1 MASYREWNQALV
13 SYFTSG
19 VPRGTKLY
27 VSVDD
32 DVLERIGL
40 EFGKDTGVNNG
51 RDDFLIAVRKKVI
64 IDQQVNLS
72 NLRGCDSDGLPKSIA
87 FLSATVLAAYQMAEE
102 EKISELNYFR
112 RLQKILGL
120 SDARRPPGMESG
132 SAAEEPLWKEWNL
145 WLRQQGF
152 LPSAV
157 RGRGGPTTYI
167 NYPISQS
174 LLRHADKNRLLDI
187 FNEKQWTAQW
197 DAQTL
202 FTHVRRETPRLCQHL
217 KELLTDNRQRYEA
230 VAEAIHEVY
239 EQWQNEGKPVTL
251 KQGVR
256 TWSRYLFAGLYR
268 TEDPFLGQIDYYLYP
283 KQLKGRP
290 VESVQV
296 QYRDNVHQ
304 LRDERAGWYFPLKD
318 PINMNE
324 LDRGARYQISCS
336 TDLDS
341 LILPERNFWILIPDP
356 DNPDSGAYASWGTPS
371 LGTPFILL
379 YKKELLSDIQRLQD
393 EQLLKWQGGAQ
404 PVFKNSTW
412 FEIHTC
418 MVVSQAWDAVFIKS
432 QELKDA
438 LQPSVRLSIS
448 FSGGLRVPQLGAWL
462 EGHSPQVTIFGFH
475 PTVELQ
481 VTRLSDDSQIWEKLQ
496 QSTNIPIVVNFPS
509 VGDYL
514 IKATCGGESSE
525 RFVRIVDW
533 SSLSIEEPSSCEVM
547 PIGSSHNI
555 CGSVLQ
561 SLAQ

>member
-120 SDARRPPGMESG
+120 SGACRPPGMEFG
-132 SAAEEPLWKEWNL
+132 YGAEEPLWKEWNL

-174 LLRHADKNRLLDI
+174 LLRHADKNRLLDL

-202 FTHVRRETPRLCQHL
+202 FIHVRRETSRLCQHL
-217 KELLTDNRQRYEA
+217 KELLTSNR
-230 VAEAIHEVY
+230 
-239 EQWQNEGKPVTL
+239 
-251 KQGVR
+251 
-256 TWSRYLFAGLYR
+256 
-268 TEDPFLGQIDYYLYP
+268 
-283 KQLKGRP
+283 
-290 VESVQV
+290 
-296 QYRDNVHQ
+296 
-304 LRDERAGWYFPLKD
+304 
-318 PINMNE
+318 
-324 LDRGARYQISCS
+324 
-336 TDLDS
+336 
-341 LILPERNFWILIPDP
+341 
-356 DNPDSGAYASWGTPS
+356 
-371 LGTPFILL
+371 
-379 YKKELLSDIQRLQD
+379 
-393 EQLLKWQGGAQ
+393 
-404 PVFKNSTW
+404 
-412 FEIHTC
+412 
-418 MVVSQAWDAVFIKS
+418 
-432 QELKDA
+432 
-438 LQPSVRLSIS
+438 
-448 FSGGLRVPQLGAWL
+448 
-462 EGHSPQVTIFGFH
+462 
-475 PTVELQ
+475 
-481 VTRLSDDSQIWEKLQ
+481 
-496 QSTNIPIVVNFPS
+496 
-509 VGDYL
+509 
-514 IKATCGGESSE
+514 
-525 RFVRIVDW
+525 
-533 SSLSIEEPSSCEVM
+533 
-547 PIGSSHNI
+547 
-555 CGSVLQ
+555 
-561 SLAQ
+561 